1 METMGNNE
9 KHPATGRE
17 GRGETKKKR
26 RAARKSRNANG
37 SGTLV
42 KHGKYYHARWRVGGK
57 LVSQSLRTDDLA
69 TARAELA
76 RLSVPRAGQSER
88 ETLRKIAGVMAATMS
103 DVSDQ
108 MKVASIPVR
117 DLFKLFRDAP
127 NRSDVGERTLS
138 VYAIQFHVFTEWLAR
153 THPGIVNAR
162 DISQG
167 VADEYARWRAATK
180 SPNTHNKDLNLF
192 AQAWR
197 LLGPRYGLD
206 YNPWTDERIA
216 RLKLQPQHRRN
227 LTRAECK
234 AVMAAAT
241 LEERAMIE
249 IALRTAL
256 RLGDVVRLK
265 WRDIDMERLWLTRVN
280 RKTGRTTAVPI
291 VKPLAETLDA
301 WRRESGGPDG
311 PDDWVFPAMVARIRP
326 DGDTENVSEIF
337 SRLFRRAGIQTSEKL
352 ANGRMTPRATF
363 HSLRHTFITNLIE
376 AGVDPLLVRDAAGHS
391 VMATTAGYTHI
402 GEKTLRR
409 AIARSAK

>member
-1 METMGNNE
+1 MTLKALLKKTRFTYILANAIRSAPYPIYAGWMRLCHAVRGVE
-9 KHPATGRE
+9 KNTVYFSSFNGALCDDNP
-17 GRGETKKKR
+17 
-26 RAARKSRNANG
+26 RAIAEALHEICPSA
-37 SGTLV
+37 
-42 KHGKYYHARWRVGGK
+42 K
-57 LVSQSLRTDDLA
+57 LVFRVNKEGLRQEVPDYITRVYGFSPRGVAAMA
-69 TARAELA
+69 TARVIVKNANVLPWM
-76 RLSVPRAGQSER
+76 RVFPDQKYVQTWHGDRGFKR
-88 ETLRKIAGVMAATMS
+88 IAL
-103 DVSDQ
+103 
-108 MKVASIPVR
+108 
-117 DLFKLFRDAP
+117 DLWPDR
-127 NRSDVGERTLS
+127 
-138 VYAIQFHVFTEWLAR
+138 
-153 THPGIVNAR
+153 
-162 DISQG
+162 
-167 VADEYARWRAATK
+167 
-180 SPNTHNKDLNLF
+180 KDLNLF